1 MLHISDGESSE
12 GWVLGEGLDTHWLG
26 WVHNND
32 GGLILLDELWL
43 SLDGL
48 SGSSVDLVNEGGEFT
63 GDVGSVAIQDWGISS
78 VDLTWVVHD
87 DDLGLEGFG
96 FLGWVF
102 LGVGGDV
109 SSSDILDGQ
118 SLDVET
124 DVVSW
129 EGLQELFVVHFDGLN
144 ISNQSDWG
152 ELDAHTWL
160 EDSGFDSS
168 DWDCSDT
175 SDLVDVLEWQ
185 SEWLIEGSDWW
196 GDGIQ
201 SLQEGGSL
209 VPVAVGGSL
218 DEVVTVESGEW
229 DEWDLVW
236 VESDLL
242 QVGRKFLL
250 DFFVSLLRPGDGLLV
265 HLVGADDHLSDSQ
278 SEGQQTVLSGLSV
291 LGDSSLELTWW
302 GGDHEDGNIGLGGS
316 GDHVLDEISMSWGI
330 DDGEVVLL
338 SLELPEGDID
348 GDTSFSL
355 SLEFIQDPSV
365 LEGGLSDIS
374 GFLFELFD
382 GSLVD
387 TSALVDQVSGGG

>member
-152 ELDAHTWL
+152 ELDAHAWL

-201 SLQEGGSL
+201 SLQESGSL